1 MGLST
6 QSRDMLIDL
15 VEIKISCMDVWD
27 REDRRELAILQ
38 RCLKELQSLGAGATD
53 GAVDGGVVVE
63 MPRRR
68 RGRPPKRQMAAMH
81 V

>member
-6 QSRDMLIDL
+6 QSRETLIDL

-27 REDRRELAILQ
+27 REDRRELATLE
-38 RCLKELQSLGAGATD
+38 RCLRELKALGDELGAED
-53 GAVDGGVVVE
+53 GVVVD

-68 RGRPPKRQMAAMH
+68 RGRPPKRAMAALH
-81 V
+81 G

>member
-27 REDRRELAILQ
+27 REDRRELAVLQ
-38 RCLKELQSLGAGATD
+38 RCLKELQALDAGGED
-53 GAVDGGVVVE
+53 GAVVVD

-68 RGRPPKRQMAAMH
+68 RGRPPKRPLAAIH

>member
-6 QSRDMLIDL
+6 QSQETLIDL

-27 REDRRELAILQ
+27 REDRRELAALE
-38 RCLKELQSLGAGATD
+38 RCLKELKALNGAGSAGSAED
-53 GAVDGGVVVE
+53 GVVVD

-68 RGRPPKRQMAAMH
+68 RGRPPKREMAALH
-81 V
+81 G

>member
-27 REDRRELAILQ
+27 REDRRELAVLQ
-38 RCLKELQSLGAGATD
+38 RCLKELQSLEAGGTD
-53 GAVDGGVVVE
+53 GAVVVD

-68 RGRPPKRQMAAMH
+68 RGRPPKRQMAALH

>member
-1 MGLST
+1 MGLSA

-27 REDRRELAILQ
+27 REDRRELATLQ
-38 RCLKELQSLGAGATD
+38 RCLRELQDLDAGGGDA
-53 GAVDGGVVVE
+53 GVVLD

-68 RGRPPKRQMAAMH
+68 RGRPPKRQMAALH
-81 V
+81 G